1 MCCTFRGFNLNELLR
16 NCILFGIGV
25 SDNAQVN
32 ILRSRAN
39 MTFTLYGRTNAHRF
53 AGRVLSL
60 HTTEKCKRVD
70 ISYSVTKLT
79 ENSTPLVILLISN
92 RA

>member
-1 MCCTFRGFNLNELLR
+1 MNELLR

-39 MTFTLYGRTNAHRF
+39 MIFTLYRRTNAHRF
-53 AGRVLSL
+53 AGRFFSL
-60 HTTEKCKRVD
+60 HTTQKRKSAD
-70 ISYSVTKLT
+70 ISYSVRRLT